1 MNREEIEKLV
11 EESAHQ
17 ARKHHRG
24 PSTDQIRKVL
34 NTLFLIAAVVGVVCY
49 FAMPENR
56 WIGLGIVGGG
66 MILKVIEFFIRFMF

>member
-17 ARKHHRG
+17 ARKQRKS

-34 NTLFLIAAVVGVVCY
+34 NTLFLILALIGIICY
-49 FAMPENR
+49 FAIPDNR
-56 WIGLGIVGGG
+56 WIGIGIVGSG

>member
-17 ARKHHRG
+17 ARKQRKG

-34 NTLFLIAAVVGVVCY
+34 NTLFLILALIGIICY
-49 FAMPENR
+49 FAIPDNR
-56 WIGLGIVGGG
+56 WIGIGIVGGG

>member
-17 ARKHHRG
+17 ARKPQKR

-34 NTLFLIAAVVGVVCY
+34 NTLFLILALIGIICY
-49 FAMPENR
+49 FAIPDNR
-56 WIGLGIVGGG
+56 WIGIGIVGSG